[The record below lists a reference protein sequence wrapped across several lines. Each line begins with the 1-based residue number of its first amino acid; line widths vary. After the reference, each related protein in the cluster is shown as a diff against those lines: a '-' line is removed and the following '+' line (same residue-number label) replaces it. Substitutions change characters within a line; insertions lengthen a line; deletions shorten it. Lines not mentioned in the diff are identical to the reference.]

1 MKNNPKSLIV
11 LICVLILVASGAL
24 PGQSGRDDLAKLKG
38 FEGFVNKILAEHQV
52 PGVAISIVKDG
63 QVIYAQG
70 FGFRDIKNSLKV
82 NPHTLFAIGSCTKAF
97 TVATMGILV
106 DEGKLDWD
114 KPVRSYLPSFELSD
128 MVASD
133 QMKPRDLVSHRSGLP
148 RHDKMWYR
156 SPLSR
161 RELFE
166 RLRYLDLNR
175 EFREIYQYN
184 NLMFMTAGILVETIA
199 GTPWEDF
206 TRRRILT
213 PLGMNE
219 TNFSVED
226 SKKAPDFAYP
236 YQIVEGKVEQIP
248 FCNIDAIA
256 PAGAINSTALDM
268 ARWVLMNLNKGR
280 AGEKGETRIV
290 SEAVL
295 AQIHAPQVVVPGS
308 LKYDE
313 LFYGIYGMGWRI
325 SAYRGHL
332 LVGHGGAIDGFSAMV
347 SMLPRDNIGLVLLNN
362 LEDAPIN
369 SILAYDIYD
378 RLLGLEPIDWN
389 VRVKAALAAAR
400 ADAEKKKREEEK
412 DRKLET
418 KPTHALEEYA
428 GEYDHPAYGVFSIKK
443 EGEGLLGTFHA
454 TSLTLHHYHYDTFTV
469 KDDLAG
475 IDQKLTFGIDAKGDI
490 GSLSIKLEP
499 EVKEIVFTR
508 KTKKPEEKK

>member
-1 MKNNPKSLIV
+1 MSKSKKSFALIV
-11 LICVLILVASGAL
+11 VFLQFFVLGFLQA
-24 PGQSGRDDLAKLKG
+24 QQKKDDLARLKG
-38 FEGFVNKILAEHQV
+38 FEAFVHKILAEHQV

-63 QVIYAQG
+63 KVLYAQG
-70 FGFRDIKNSLKV
+70 FGLRDIKNGLKV
-82 NPHTLFAIGSCTKAF
+82 TPQTLFAIGSCTKAF
-97 TVATMGILV
+97 TSATMGILV

-114 KPVRSYLPSFELSD
+114 KPVRQYLPAFVLSD
-128 MVASD
+128 DVASD
-133 QMKPRDLVSHRSGLP
+133 RMKPRDLVSHRSGLP

-206 TRRRILT
+206 ARQRILT
-213 PLGMNE
+213 PLGMSE

-226 SKKAPDFAYP
+226 SKKAPDFATP
-236 YQIVEGKVEQIP
+236 YQIVLGTVEQVP

-268 ARWVLMNLNKGR
+268 ARWVVLNLNKGR
-280 AGEKGETRIV
+280 AGEGETRIV

-332 LVGHGGAIDGFSAMV
+332 LIGHGGAIDGFSATV

-369 SILAYDIYD
+369 SILAYNIYD

-389 VRVKAALAAAR
+389 ARVKADLAAAKV
-400 ADAEKKKREEEK
+400 DAEKKKKEEEK
-412 DRKLET
+412 GRKLDT

-428 GEYDHPAYGVFSIKK
+428 GEYVHPAYGVFSITK
-443 EGEGLLGTFHA
+443 EGGALSGTFHA
-454 TSLTLHHYHYDTFTV
+454 TTLALHHYHYDTFMV

-475 IDQKLTFGIDAKGDI
+475 IDQKLTFDIDAKGDI

-508 KTKKPEEKK
+508 KAKKPEEKK

>member
-1 MKNNPKSLIV
+1 MSKQKKSFALIV
-11 LICVLILVASGAL
+11 VILVFFVSSFLQA
-24 PGQSGRDDLAKLKG
+24 QQKKDDLARLKG
-38 FEGFVNKILAEHQV
+38 FEGFVNKILAEHKV

-70 FGFRDIKNSLKV
+70 FGFRDIKNGLKV
-82 NPHTLFAIGSCTKAF
+82 TPHTLFAIGSCTKAF
-97 TVATMGILV
+97 TSATMGILV

-114 KPVRSYLPSFELSD
+114 KPVRQYMPAFVLSD
-128 MVASD
+128 DVASN

-206 TRRRILT
+206 ARRRILT
-213 PLGMNE
+213 PLGMSE
-219 TNFSVED
+219 TNFSVAD
-226 SKKAPDFAYP
+226 SIKAPDFAYP
-236 YQIVEGKVEQIP
+236 YQIVEGKVEQVP
-248 FCNIDAIA
+248 FCNIDAIT

-268 ARWVLMNLNKGR
+268 ARWVLLNLNKGR

-295 AQIHAPQVVVPGS
+295 AQIHAPQVVVPGAP
-308 LKYDE
+308 KYDE

-325 SAYRGHL
+325 STYRGHL
-332 LVGHGGAIDGFSAMV
+332 LVGHGGAIDGFSAAV

-369 SILAYDIYD
+369 SILAYNIYD

-389 VRVKAALAAAR
+389 ARVKADLTAAKTD
-400 ADAEKKKREEEK
+400 ADKKKQEEDK
-412 DRKLET
+412 DRKFDT
-418 KPTHALEEYA
+418 KPTHALEEYV
-428 GEYDHPAYGVFSIKK
+428 GDFEHPAYGVFSIRK

-454 TSLTLHHYHYDTFTV
+454 TNLALHHFHYDTFTV

>member
-1 MKNNPKSLIV
+1 MS
-11 LICVLILVASGAL
+11 
-24 PGQSGRDDLAKLKG
+24 
-38 FEGFVNKILAEHQV
+38 
-52 PGVAISIVKDG
+52 
-63 QVIYAQG
+63 
-70 FGFRDIKNSLKV
+70 
-82 NPHTLFAIGSCTKAF
+82 
-97 TVATMGILV
+97 
-106 DEGKLDWD
+106 
-114 KPVRSYLPSFELSD
+114 
-128 MVASD
+128 
-133 QMKPRDLVSHRSGLP
+133 
-148 RHDKMWYR
+148 
-156 SPLSR
+156 
-161 RELFE
+161 
-166 RLRYLDLNR
+166 
-175 EFREIYQYN
+175 
-184 NLMFMTAGILVETIA
+184 
-199 GTPWEDF
+199 
-206 TRRRILT
+206 
-213 PLGMNE
+213 E

-226 SKKAPDFAYP
+226 SKKALDFAYP
-236 YQIVEGKVEQIP
+236 YQVVEGKVEQVP

-256 PAGAINSTALDM
+256 PAGAINSNALDM

-280 AGEKGETRIV
+280 TGEKGETRIV

-332 LVGHGGAIDGFSAMV
+332 LVGHGGAIDGFSATV

-369 SILAYDIYD
+369 SILMYNIYD

-389 VRVKAALAAAR
+389 ARIKADLAAAK
-400 ADAEKKKREEEK
+400 ADAAKKKQEEDK
-412 DRKLET
+412 DRKLDT
-418 KPTHALEEYA
+418 KPTHSLEEYA
-428 GEYDHPAYGVFSIKK
+428 GEYEHPAYGVFSIRK

-454 TSLTLHHYHYDTFTV
+454 TNLALHHFHYDTFTV

-508 KTKKPEEKK
+508 QTKKPEEKR

>member
-1 MKNNPKSLIV
+1 MPKPKNSFTLIV
-11 LICVLILVASGAL
+11 VILAVFVSGFLQAQ
-24 PGQSGRDDLAKLKG
+24 PKTNDLARLKG
-38 FEGFVNKILAEHQV
+38 FESFVDKILAEHKV

-63 QVIYAQG
+63 RVIYAQG
-70 FGFRDIKNSLKV
+70 FGFRDIKNGLKV
-82 NPHTLFAIGSCTKAF
+82 TPHTLFAIGSCTKAF
-97 TVATMGILV
+97 TAATMGILV

-128 MVASD
+128 RIASD

-206 TRRRILT
+206 ARRRILA
-213 PLGMNE
+213 PLSMSE

-226 SKKAPDFAYP
+226 SKKAPDFASP
-236 YQIVEGKVEQIP
+236 YQFVKGKVEQIP

-268 ARWVLMNLNKGR
+268 ARWVLLNLNKGR

-332 LVGHGGAIDGFSAMV
+332 LVGHGGAIDGFSATV

-369 SILAYDIYD
+369 SILAYNIFD
-378 RLLGLEPIDWN
+378 RLLGLEPVDWN
-389 VRVKAALAAAR
+389 ARIKADLAAAK
-400 ADAEKKKREEEK
+400 AEAAKKKQEEDK
-412 DRKLET
+412 DRKLDA
-418 KPTHALEEYA
+418 KPTHVLEDYA
-428 GEYDHPAYGVFSIKK
+428 GEYEHPAYGVFSIRK

-454 TSLTLHHYHYDTFTV
+454 TNLALHHFHYDTFTV

-499 EVKEIVFTR
+499 EVKEIVFSR
-508 KTKKPEEKK
+508 KAKTPEEKK